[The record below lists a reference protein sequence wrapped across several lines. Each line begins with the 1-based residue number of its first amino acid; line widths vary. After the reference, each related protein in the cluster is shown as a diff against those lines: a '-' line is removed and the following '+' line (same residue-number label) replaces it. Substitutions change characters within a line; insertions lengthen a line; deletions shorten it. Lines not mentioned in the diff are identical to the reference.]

1 MNYNFLEQLVTNENK
16 NIEIYKKEILKL
28 KEEMSKISDQ
38 EEIKSYQNSI
48 NCLEYII
55 VEKEKLLKDIK
66 SGDIFH

>member
-1 MNYNFLEQLVTNENK
+1 MNYNFLEQLVINENK